1 MARERA
7 SFPWNEIMQM
17 MGHSVGDIIV
27 PTRNPTRNK
36 IPVDMVNEEK
46 TIYIY
51 AEIPGINKEN
61 VEVDF
66 FNNKLTITVE
76 KIRSY
81 DEPEVSEIKFGKFE
95 RSFTLPICVTR
106 RDTVSVTYN
115 NGILKIKINK
125 LIEEEN
131 KFSIRPSDA

>member
-1 MARERA
+1 MARTRDN
-7 SFPWNEIMQM
+7 SIPWSDIFHL
-17 MGHSVGDIIV
+17 MGPSVSEV
-27 PTRNPTRNK
+27 LTSNRTLAQ

-66 FNNKLTITVE
+66 YNNKLTITVE

-81 DEPEVSEIKFGKFE
+81 DGPEVSEIKFGKFE
-95 RSFTLPICVTR
+95 RCLTLPICVTR
-106 RDTVSVTYN
+106 RDTVSVTHN
-115 NGILKIKINK
+115 NGVLKIKINK

-131 KFSIRPSDA
+131 KFSVKP